1 VDHVSAL
8 VLAAGHSSRI
18 APVTNG
24 TPKPLISIQ
33 GTPIIGYNLKWLARH
48 GVRRVWVN
56 LHHRGDMIR
65 AALGDGTPW
74 GVEITYSE
82 EPEILG
88 TAGAARKLLDELS
101 DPFVVVYGDNLVE
114 FNLTDLL
121 ETHRRRK
128 ADVTIALFDDSVP
141 NTGIA
146 GGRVRL
152 GPDGSVAEFLEGATA
167 RPDVAP
173 YVNAGVYAAR
183 PDVLRPWAGGQFF
196 DWGKDVFPH
205 LLTSGA
211 CVQGYPITGYCLG
224 LDTPVSYERGLA
236 LIASGQV
243 TLS

>member
-1 VDHVSAL
+1 VDNVSAL
-8 VLAAGHSSRI
+8 VLAAGHGSRI

-33 GTPIIGYNLKWLARH
+33 GTPIIGYNLKWLARY

-65 AALGDGTPW
+65 AALGEGTPW

-88 TAGAARKLLDELS
+88 TAGAARKLVDELS

-114 FNLTDLL
+114 FDLTDLL
-121 ETHRRRK
+121 STHCQQQ
-128 ADVTIALFDDSVP
+128 ADVTIALFDDTVP

-152 GPDGSVAEFLEGATA
+152 DPSGAVAEFLEGTA
-167 RPDVAP
+167 VRPEVAP
-173 YVNAGVYAAR
+173 YVNAGVYAVR
-183 PDVLRPWAGGQFF
+183 PSVLRPWAGGQFL
-196 DWGKDVFPH
+196 DWGKDVFPR
-205 LLTSGA
+205 LLA
-211 CVQGYPITGYCLG
+211 QRARVYGYPITGFCLG